1 VAPLNLLFRPHA
13 AMEIQRADP
22 QLRRIAGL
30 VFVALVVAGS
40 VVLLAL
46 QSWLSGVAQAAPS
59 TARTQ
64 LLIAFGGLVAI
75 SCVTLLAFA
84 VCFWRTAGQVLATQQ
99 FPPPG
104 MRVIRDTPVL
114 RGAAAM
120 RRGRILQSIGGVLVL
135 CGVALAV
142 GAWRLHAVFVAHAV

>member
-1 VAPLNLLFRPHA
+1 
-13 AMEIQRADP
+13 MEIQRADP

-30 VFVALVVAGS
+30 LFAALVVAGS
-40 VVLLAL
+40 VALLAL
-46 QSWLSGVAQAAPS
+46 QSWLSDVAKAAPS
-59 TARTQ
+59 TTGTQ

-75 SCVTLLAFA
+75 SCATLLAAA
-84 VCFWRTAGQVLATQQ
+84 VCLSRTAAQVLATKQ

-120 RRGRILQSIGGVLVL
+120 RRARILQSIGAALVV

-142 GAWRLHAVFVAHAV
+142 AAWRLHAAFFAHAV